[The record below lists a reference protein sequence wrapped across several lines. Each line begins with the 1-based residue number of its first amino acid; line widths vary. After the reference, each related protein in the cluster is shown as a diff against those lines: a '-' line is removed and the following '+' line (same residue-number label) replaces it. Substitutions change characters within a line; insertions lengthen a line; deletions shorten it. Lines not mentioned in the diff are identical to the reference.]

1 MSSQKYSINQQ
12 LILRDRHSGNSA
24 PSPMGYLHGAWPNG
38 KPGSCFPLGY
48 IIGAVDMLASVI
60 ATWRE
65 MARSPAWMTS
75 NQHGLQL
82 PPRGFG
88 HLQPELF
95 EVFLVERRR
104 LMAQKIKQYY
114 WGVRAYGRVI
124 AARRRLQG

>member
-1 MSSQKYSINQQ
+1 MSSQKYSVNQQ

-24 PSPMGYLHGAWPNG
+24 PSPMGCLQGAWPNG
-38 KPGSCFPLGY
+38 QPGSCFPLGY
-48 IIGAVDMLASVI
+48 IIGAVDMPTRVI
-60 ATWRE
+60 VAWRT

-82 PPRGFG
+82 PPRGLG
-88 HLQPELF
+88 RLQPELF

-114 WGVRAYGRVI
+114 WGVRAHGRVV
-124 AARRRLQG
+124 AACRRVQG